1 MKVAVLPVFPR
12 RRRVNLG
19 SFAAPEERTPAPLSQ
34 IIDEGVMI
42 TVSAVRMVVK
52 NRLLV
57 GAIRDQLDF
66 DPVAL
71 CAVAHTEL
79 QTLAAQNED
88 SAARLEEHYGGVR
101 DVSAATLEHPENDT
115 GASDRERRKAIYI
128 SLAAALNTAAE
139 DDELVATIVND
150 ARDDALQEIARAVE
164 NRLEARSDPSRD
176 DDYAEIRPGRL
187 RDFLE
192 FDLATLAAERE
203 YPLEVVIDTSVASAS
218 ASAPSATASPARR
231 GRWWRPRR

>member
-1 MKVAVLPVFPR
+1 
-12 RRRVNLG
+12 
-19 SFAAPEERTPAPLSQ
+19 
-34 IIDEGVMI
+34 MI

-79 QTLAAQNED
+79 RTLAAQNDD

-101 DVSAATLEHPENDT
+101 DVSADTLEHPETET
-115 GASDRERRKAIYI
+115 GASDRERRKAIYL

-164 NRLEARSDPSRD
+164 NRLQARTDPSRD
-176 DDYAEIRPGRL
+176 DDYTEIRPGRL

-192 FDLATLAAERE
+192 LDLAGLAAERE
-203 YPLEVVIDTSVASAS
+203 YPLEVVVDTSVVSAS
-218 ASAPSATASPARR
+218 ASAPAAATSAAPRS
-231 GRWWRPRR
+231 RWWRSRR